1 VILFFCQ
8 PEAVYACPLL
18 DEAAAPAVH
27 PAPQAGV
34 PDVVGHQE
42 EQDEGQQGGRQQLS
56 NELHIE
62 VKADAGLAAA
72 ASTAEVTLSDELVDD
87 LQRLRELRL
96 WLVDLD
102 LVLVLEEVAAVLLDG
117 LEGVLA
123 VLDLVVQ
130 RVVEGDGRYVLDG
143 ELA

>member
-1 VILFFCQ
+1 MERCKSKSTGGFCR
-8 PEAVYACPLL
+8 
-18 DEAAAPAVH
+18 
-27 PAPQAGV
+27 
-34 PDVVGHQE
+34 PDVPPCILNFILNYLNACELHISAICYAY
-42 EQDEGQQGGRQQLS
+42 LS
-56 NELHIE
+56 NELHIK

-72 ASTAEVTLSDELVDD
+72 ASTATEVTLSDELVDD

-123 VLDLVVQ
+123 VLDLVLQ
-130 RVVEGDGRYVLDG
+130 RVVEGDGRDVLDG

>member
-1 VILFFCQ
+1 M
-8 PEAVYACPLL
+8 
-18 DEAAAPAVH
+18 
-27 PAPQAGV
+27 
-34 PDVVGHQE
+34 VGASPFGLHLSAICCAY
-42 EQDEGQQGGRQQLS
+42 LS
-56 NELHIE
+56 NELHIK

-72 ASTAEVTLSDELVDD
+72 AASATEITLSDELVDD
-87 LQRLRELRL
+87 LQRLGELRL
-96 WLVDLD
+96 GLVDLD

-130 RVVEGDGRYVLDG
+130 CVVEGDGRDVLDG